1 MNMQKYIFCLTY
13 ETCINE
19 IYDFFNVIGAEPV
32 DRSVALEPCLL
43 LAAVA
48 AAVALYVEYA
58 LVHCNKSVKVFE
70 CLFISDSVQR
80 VQTSLVVYRKCFV
93 YESFVEHLQYTCIYT
108 VVQFF
113 TVAIQPDLYYIE
125 RTLLLGVL
133 SE

>member
-1 MNMQKYIFCLTY
+1 MYENSLIYQLLVYI
-13 ETCINE
+13 
-19 IYDFFNVIGAEPV
+19 IYDFFNVVGMEPHYTLV
-32 DRSVALEPCLL
+32 SFEPCLL
-43 LAAVA
+43 FAAVA

-125 RTLLLGVL
+125 RTFFLVFCLNDV
-133 SE
+133 